1 MDNSAWCY
9 ISEVDMRKLRQS
21 DCRLVQVVS
30 ELELWSPSL
39 WNYKPTSP
47 DTRDRK
53 NLDLHS
59 LNIFK
64 AIDLKQTDIGEV
76 KNEQCEDCET
86 FNQKTGNIAVRNLN
100 RFSSSESSFQTYNWK
115 GQFGVQS
122 QQKMKLE
129 AWDWPDRQWVGS
141 FQANSP
147 SAGPRLGWEGPGCPA
162 WTSRWRMRGGW
173 SRWWVSTRWW
183 SRLRNH
189 SIILILADKIYR
201 L

>member
-9 ISEVDMRKLRQS
+9 ISEVDMRVLRQS

-122 QQKMKLE
+122 QQKMNSRLE
-129 AWDWPDRQWVGS
+129 TDLTDNEWVLSKQTLRQ
-141 FQANSP
+141 Q
-147 SAGPRLGWEGPGCPA
+147 GPGWAGKVQAVLRGPA
-162 WTSRWRMRGGW
+162 DEEWEEDDHDDEYQQDDGHG
-173 SRWWVSTRWW
+173 
-183 SRLRNH
+183 
-189 SIILILADKIYR
+189 
-201 L
+201 